1 MQSEDPTKKTKEKEE
16 NITNKQTNK
25 NKRII
30 SPKSRRI
37 KYQKMDKLKIRKSQI
52 LGRM

>member
-25 NKRII
+25 QKQENNFTEVKKDKI
-30 SPKSRRI
+30 SK
-37 KYQKMDKLKIRKSQI
+37 D
-52 LGRM
+52 G